1 MYKISLEHI
10 AHRYGDNKVL
20 DNFSFCFEE
29 AKTTCMI
36 GPSGC
41 GKTTILRLIAGLE
54 VPQKGIIKIDE
65 TIVTEN
71 EKILLP
77 PHKRKIGFVFQDLAL
92 WPHFTV
98 FRNIAFGLKDRK
110 EEKVSHQVNQ
120 ILDLF
125 GIADKAK
132 KYPHQLSG
140 GQKQMVAIARSLV
153 HRPEIFLMD
162 EPLANI
168 DVKVKEYILSHIKQL
183 QQQLEFTMLYVT
195 HDHEEAM
202 QTGDKIL
209 VINEG
214 VIKASGT
221 KKEIGN
227 STNHFVRSFI
237 KL

>member
-1 MYKISLEHI
+1 MHKISLEHI

-20 DNFSFCFEE
+20 EDFSFSFEE
-29 AKTTCMI
+29 ARTTCMI

-54 VPQKGIIKIDE
+54 TPLKGIIKINE
-65 TIVTEN
+65 TVATEN
-71 EKILLP
+71 EKIFIP

-110 EEKVSHQVNQ
+110 AEKVSQQVTQ

-153 HRPEIFLMD
+153 HQPEIFLMD

-168 DVKVKEYILSHIKQL
+168 DVKVKENILAHIKLL
-183 QQQLEFTMLYVT
+183 QQQFRFTMLYVT
-195 HDHEEAM
+195 HDHQEAM

-209 VINEG
+209 VMNEG
-214 VIKASGT
+214 VIEASGT

-227 STNHFVRSFI
+227 SDNHFVRSFL